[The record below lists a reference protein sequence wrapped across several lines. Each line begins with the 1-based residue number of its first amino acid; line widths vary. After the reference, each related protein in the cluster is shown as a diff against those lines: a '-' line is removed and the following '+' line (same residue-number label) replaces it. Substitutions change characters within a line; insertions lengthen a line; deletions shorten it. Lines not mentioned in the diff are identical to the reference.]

1 MNRRHIPAFGK
12 WDYSDDLPITQYF
25 ESAVQA
31 GLVPGQFLG
40 EDAHVFKV
48 PPVAPGKPPAYHHQQ
63 QQQQQRKVLTSAETL
78 FTLLCCR
85 ISHDSAG
92 FGLRGVERR
101 EAASER
107 AGEKASRGGV

>member
-40 EDAHVFKV
+40 EDAHVFKKGEKQHQKGQERRQAGEECDTTARRLKAPKAV
-48 PPVAPGKPPAYHHQQ
+48 DEDLYKIPP
-63 QQQQQRKVLTSAETL
+63 E
-78 FTLLCCR
+78 LLCQKPKRVSSSIVCFPF
-85 ISHDSAG
+85 SC
-92 FGLRGVERR
+92 
-101 EAASER
+101 
-107 AGEKASRGGV
+107 